1 MVAVQQLVMVLIPHL
16 LVPFNYPN
24 VAADHAFS
32 LSELD
37 CAATISG
44 DFKCARFKPAP
55 AFIITATSLS
65 DNVGDASAA
74 ATNGKSTPAC
84 ASHYTDAAAADR
96 DASPTDGGGGQ
107 KTGDDAASWNL
118 HKSRQ
123 RLEHALRCALTPP
136 AVTAVRV
143 IAGQQGGLQFLVRLR
158 TDLQAVIR

>member
-44 DFKCARFKPAP
+44 DFKCARFKP
-55 AFIITATSLS
+55 
-65 DNVGDASAA
+65 
-74 ATNGKSTPAC
+74 TPAC